1 MAATRLATLEK
12 RLRAH
17 ALALPEA
24 YEAFPWG
31 ERVIKV
37 AQKIFVFLNCDA
49 SGGLK
54 VTVKL
59 GPSSEEVLRLPFTQP
74 TGYGLGKSG
83 WVTASFTT
91 GDAPP
96 EGILCDWIA
105 DSYRL
110 VAPKRLA
117 ARLP

>member
-1 MAATRLATLEK
+1 MATRLAAIEK
-12 RLRAH
+12 RLRVH

-24 YEAFPWG
+24 YEDFPWG
-31 ERVIKV
+31 DRVIKV
-37 AQKIFVFLNCDA
+37 AKKIFAFVSYDA
-49 SGGLK
+49 TEGLR

-59 GPSSEEVLRLPFTQP
+59 GPASEEVLRLPFTQP

-83 WVTASFTT
+83 WVTATFGP

-96 EGILCDWIA
+96 EGILCDWIV

-110 VAPKRLA
+110 VAPKRLV
-117 ARLP
+117 ARLR